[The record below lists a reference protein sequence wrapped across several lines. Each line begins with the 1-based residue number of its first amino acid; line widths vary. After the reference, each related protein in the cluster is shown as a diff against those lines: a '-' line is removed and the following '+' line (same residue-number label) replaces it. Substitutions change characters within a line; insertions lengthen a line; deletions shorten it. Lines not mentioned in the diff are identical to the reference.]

1 MKEKMERVGKEKA
14 RKTCVENIGTK
25 VVKNSKGKK
34 VSRKNKKYRM
44 TK

>member
-25 VVKNSKGKK
+25 VVKNSKGK
-34 VSRKNKKYRM
+34 RYQGRIRNIE
-44 TK
+44 